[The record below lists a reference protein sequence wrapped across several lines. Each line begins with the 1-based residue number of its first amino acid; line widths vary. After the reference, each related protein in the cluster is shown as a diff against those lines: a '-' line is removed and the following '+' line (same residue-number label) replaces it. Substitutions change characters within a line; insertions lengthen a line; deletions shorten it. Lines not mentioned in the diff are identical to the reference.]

1 MKKFLMVAVFATV
14 YSMCANAQVVNEIKS
29 VRVAPQ
35 ENKTQKFY
43 VEADD
48 FEVEVS
54 PLVYKIVESEP
65 SAYQVVSVGDIKTI
79 FSKTGFASPT
89 QYVFEV
95 AKEPELVNDMPL
107 VTMTN
112 GYKFAD
118 PDLAWL
124 AVLPGQHI
132 QVSRY
137 IGLTREIT
145 VFETVSRSTPLKG
158 EAAEASAPAKSRL
171 PKMIEAVKAK
181 ANANA
186 TKTLA
191 MVSTDNVESAS
202 NPTGQRVITFG
213 RK

>member
-1 MKKFLMVAVFATV
+1 MKKLMVAVFATV
-14 YSMCANAQVVNEIKS
+14 FSMCASAQVINEIKG

-35 ENKTQKFY
+35 ENKTQLYFIQTDSA
-43 VEADD
+43 ELQ
-48 FEVEVS
+48 VS
-54 PLVYKIVESEP
+54 PLVYKIVESAVEDFC
-65 SAYQVVSVGDIKTI
+65 VVEVGDVKTV
-79 FSKTGFASPT
+79 FAKADFANPT

-112 GYKFAD
+112 GYEFSD

-158 EAAEASAPAKSRL
+158 EAAEASAPAKSKL
-171 PKMIEAVKAK
+171 PQMIEAVKAK
-181 ANANA
+181 AKAVTNA
-186 TKTLA
+186 LA
-191 MVSTDNVESAS
+191 MNSVNDAESAS

>member
-1 MKKFLMVAVFATV
+1 MKKLMVAVFATV
-14 YSMCANAQVVNEIKS
+14 FSMCASAQVINEIKS

-35 ENKTQKFY
+35 ENETQLYFIQT
-43 VEADD
+43 DS
-48 FEVEVS
+48 FEVQVS
-54 PLVYKIVESEP
+54 PLIYKIVESNP
-65 SAYQVVSVGDIKTI
+65 AAYEVVSVGDVQTI
-79 FSKTGFASPT
+79 FAKADFATPT

-171 PKMIEAVKAK
+171 PQMIEAVKAK

>member
-1 MKKFLMVAVFATV
+1 MKKLMVAVFATV
-14 YSMCANAQVVNEIKS
+14 FSMCASAQVINEIKS

-35 ENKTQKFY
+35 ENETQLYFIQT
-43 VEADD
+43 DS
-48 FEVEVS
+48 FEVQVS
-54 PLVYKIVESEP
+54 PLIYKIVESNP
-65 SAYQVVSVGDIKTI
+65 AAYEVVSVGDVQTI
-79 FSKTGFASPT
+79 FAKADFATPT

-95 AKEPELVNDMPL
+95 ANEPELVNDMPL

-158 EAAEASAPAKSRL
+158 EAAEASAPAKSKL
-171 PKMIEAVKAK
+171 PQMIEAVKAK
-181 ANANA
+181 AKAVTNA
-186 TKTLA
+186 LA
-191 MVSTDNVESAS
+191 MNSVNDAESTSTT
-202 NPTGQRVITFG
+202 TGQRVITFG